1 MTTASPKPLR
11 DVLYWE
17 DFKVG
22 ELLEMGSHCFTAE
35 EIIDFAR
42 QFDPQPFHIDP
53 QAARE
58 SFYGTL
64 IASGW
69 HTCAVAM
76 RLMCDSYVNRTRSMG
91 SPGVDNIRWLA
102 PVKAGDTLTYRRI
115 ALEARASRSRP
126 GVGLV
131 RNRWEAINQDGV
143 LVLTMEGWGMLG
155 RRP

>member
-1 MTTASPKPLR
+1 MSG
-11 DVLYWE
+11 VLYWE

-22 ELLEMGSHCFTAE
+22 ETLEMGCHRFSAQ
-35 EIIDFAR
+35 EIIDFGR
-42 QFDPQPFHIDP
+42 QFDPQPFHVDP
-53 QAARE
+53 EAARA
-58 SFYGTL
+58 SFYGEL

-102 PVKAGDTLTYRRI
+102 PVKAGDTLTYRRT

-126 GVGLV
+126 DAGLV

-143 LVLTMEGWGMLG
+143 LVMSMEGWGMLG
-155 RRP
+155 RRPR

>member
-1 MTTASPKPLR
+1 MSET
-11 DVLYWE
+11 LYWE

-22 ELLEMGSHCFTAE
+22 ETVEMGRHRFSAE
-35 EIIDFAR
+35 EIIDFGR
-42 QFDPQPFHIDP
+42 RFDPQPFHTDP
-53 QAARE
+53 EAARE

-76 RLMCDSYVNRTRSMG
+76 RLMCESYVNRTRSMG

-102 PVKAGDTLTYRRI
+102 PVKAGDTLTYRRT

-126 GVGLV
+126 DAGLV
-131 RNRWEAINQDGV
+131 RNRWEAHNQDGV
-143 LVLTMEGWGMLG
+143 LVMSMEGWGMLA
-155 RRP
+155 RRPR